1 MSIPI
6 LIRNSTTE
14 DIAEIQKIYAHHVL
28 TGTASF
34 ELDPPGV
41 DEMSARRDDV
51 LKNGFPYLTATRD
64 GKLVGYAYVNL
75 FRTRPAYRFTV
86 ENSIYLS
93 ADHIGQGVGKKLLAE
108 LIQRC
113 EAVGSRQMVAVIGD
127 SANTASIGLHASMGF
142 RFAGVLRSSGWKF
155 GRWLDTVTMQRDLGP
170 GDSTPAAS

>member
-14 DIAEIQKIYAHHVL
+14 DIAEIQKIYAHHVH

-108 LIQRC
+108 LI
-113 EAVGSRQMVAVIGD
+113 
-127 SANTASIGLHASMGF
+127 SAAKPSVHGK
-142 RFAGVLRSSGWKF
+142 W
-155 GRWLDTVTMQRDLGP
+155 WP
-170 GDSTPAAS
+170 